1 MATASERRGTGSAMD
16 GGPGTAA
23 PRSEGAAG
31 SATAATAAGEA
42 VSGPNEAGDFSGPA
56 TAPAGSRPAFSS
68 SISTEAVEERVA
80 RGEKIASTDEMSQE
94 YFEDLVHLMTMQAD
108 SELAGAYGYQPW
120 INRAPGIEEK
130 LIVANIVRDE
140 TRHAKA
146 IYGLL
151 RDLGVDV
158 DSRVDQHD
166 FNYRVHEQEL
176 GTGRASN
183 DARVNI
189 FYYPIDT
196 WADFVTFNFLMDRGA
211 GHQLEDGLES
221 SYAPWGNELHRIF
234 KEELTHIR
242 HGDMWVER
250 MAKDPDTKDEIQAVI
265 NRWYPRTMNIF
276 GRPGTT
282 RNERYRRFGLKK
294 RDNDEVRKAF
304 YDEVKANCEAWGLT
318 LPEWTPEWSTMDQK
332 ERFGA

>member
-1 MATASERRGTGSAMD
+1 MSQALPGA
-16 GGPGTAA
+16 GGPGAQP
-23 PRSEGAAG
+23 PRTAG
-31 SATAATAAGEA
+31 SATAPLPGGASAIGTPGYAPPGAQPVFEPPARSSEEVEQSVAAGERI
-42 VSGPNEAGDFSGPA
+42 SGP
-56 TAPAGSRPAFSS
+56 T
-68 SISTEAVEERVA
+68 
-80 RGEKIASTDEMSQE
+80 EMSAE
-94 YFEDLVHLMTMQAD
+94 YLDDLVHLMTMQAD
-108 SELAGAYGYQPW
+108 SELAGAFGYVPW
-120 INRAPGIEEK
+120 IARAPGVEEK

-158 DSRVDQHD
+158 DSRVQQHD
-166 FNYRVHEQEL
+166 YDYRVAQGEL
-176 GTGRASN
+176 GTARAGD

-189 FYYPIDT
+189 FYYPIES

-221 SYAPWGNELHRIF
+221 SYVPWANELHRIF

-250 MAKDPDTKDEIQAVI
+250 LAKDPSTKAEVQAAI
-265 NRWYPRTMNIF
+265 DRWFPRTMNIF
-276 GRPGTT
+276 GRPGTK

-294 RDNDEVRKAF
+294 RDNDEVRRAF
-304 YDEVKANCEAWGLT
+304 HEEVKANCDAWGLT
-318 LPEWTPEWSTMDQK
+318 LPEWTPDWATMDQK

>member
-1 MATASERRGTGSAMD
+1 MAQTLPGTGEGVPATAVSSSAERPGSAD
-16 GGPGTAA
+16 VGN
-23 PRSEGAAG
+23 SAG
-31 SATAATAAGEA
+31 SAPADSQPVE
-42 VSGPNEAGDFSGPA
+42 SFS
-56 TAPAGSRPAFSS
+56 TTS
-68 SISTEAVEERVA
+68 EEVQARVA
-80 RGEKIASTDEMSQE
+80 RGERISSPDEMSPE

-108 SELAGAYGYQPW
+108 SELAGAYGYQSW
-120 INRAPGIEEK
+120 ISRAPGIEEK

-158 DSRVDQHD
+158 DSRVNEHD
-166 FNYRVHEQEL
+166 FDYRVHADQGDL
-176 GTGRASN
+176 GTNRAGD

-189 FYYPIDT
+189 FYYPIES

-211 GHQLEDGLES
+211 GHQLQDGLEG
-221 SYAPWGNELHRIF
+221 SYLPWANELQRIF

-250 MAKDPDTKDEIQAVI
+250 LARDPATHDEIEASI
-265 NRWYPRTMNIF
+265 GRWFPRTMNIF
-276 GRPGTT
+276 GRPGTH
-282 RNERYRRFGLKK
+282 RNARYRRFGLKK
-294 RDNDEVRKAF
+294 RDNDEVRQAF
-304 YDEVKANCEAWGLT
+304 VEEVRANCDAWGLR
-318 LPEWTPEWSTMDQK
+318 LPEWTPDWARADQQ

>member
-1 MATASERRGTGSAMD
+1 MTTASDRVGPDSAMD
-16 GGPGTAA
+16 GD
-23 PRSEGAAG
+23 R
-31 SATAATAAGEA
+31 ATAAAPAEGATGRAAAATAVEPAS
-42 VSGPNEAGDFSGPA
+42 SGPSTAGDFAGPP
-56 TAPAGSRPAFSS
+56 TAPAGSQPVFSS
-68 SISTEAVEERVA
+68 AVSTAEVEDRVA
-80 RGEKIASTDEMSQE
+80 RGERITSTDQMSPE

-176 GTGRASN
+176 GTGRAAD
-183 DARVNI
+183 DARVNL

-221 SYAPWGNELHRIF
+221 SY
-234 KEELTHIR
+234 
-242 HGDMWVER
+242 
-250 MAKDPDTKDEIQAVI
+250 
-265 NRWYPRTMNIF
+265 
-276 GRPGTT
+276 
-282 RNERYRRFGLKK
+282 
-294 RDNDEVRKAF
+294 
-304 YDEVKANCEAWGLT
+304 
-318 LPEWTPEWSTMDQK
+318 LP
-332 ERFGA
+332 